1 MDDRGVHEE
10 ASGESV
16 SCCVVTGIQV
26 QVEQLHQELKEI
38 LGLSDEAL
46 VHKGINTM
54 HLGLEILGL
63 AYDDE
68 KIVYIRVAQLFMG
81 LFHLTAILGLDTH
94 AILEHV
100 LGEWTELGVGD
111 EKREILLD
119 IARAAAAMD
128 ANG

>member
-10 ASGESV
+10 ASGKSV

-46 VHKGINTM
+46 INKGINTM
-54 HLGLEILGL
+54 HIGLEALGL
-63 AYDDE
+63 AYGDE
-68 KIVYIRVAQLFMG
+68 KMAYSRVAQLFTG
-81 LFHLTAILGLDTH
+81 LFHLAAILGLDAH
-94 AILEHV
+94 AILEHL
-100 LGEWTELGVGD
+100 LGEWTELGVGG

-119 IARAAAAMD
+119 IARAAVAMD